1 MQGILLAWE
10 ARGGSHDDFKSDILI
25 ALVSVFMPHEPDLDS
40 RPGAHFTLPAPIAS
54 LIGVNDVSLGDMSSL
69 CKDRESACASGVNM
83 ADNFQSVM
91 VAKLDQVRE
100 QIERSRRERE

>member
-1 MQGILLAWE
+1 MMILRAVFW
-10 ARGGSHDDFKSDILI
+10 I
-25 ALVSVFMPHEPDLDS
+25 ALVSVFMPHEPDLGLG

-69 CKDRESACASGVNM
+69 CKDRESACQSGVNM